1 VGASAGQ
8 PGDTLAR
15 MERDGAMAWISLAA
29 GVAGTC
35 VATWMVLIGER
46 SLAGWAAAIACVGLT
61 SAAVTSHQDAARF
74 LGAVAYRL
82 FDGAV
87 LSAIAWSARSTAPSV
102 SVAAVLALIGGFLA
116 AYFAAKGRALGY
128 DVDAS
133 TVNRFVRTGLVAV
146 ALLSGNLSFWMWT
159 LAILSLLT
167 AVVRASQTFKEEM
180 V

>member
-1 VGASAGQ
+1 
-8 PGDTLAR
+8 
-15 MERDGAMAWISLAA
+15 
-29 GVAGTC
+29 
-35 VATWMVLIGER
+35 
-46 SLAGWAAAIACVGLT
+46 
-61 SAAVTSHQDAARF
+61 VTSHQDAARF

-102 SVAAVLALIGGFLA
+102 SVTALLALIGGFLA